1 MSIERKKLSAYLG
14 DIALFSALCPED
26 CALLAEDARQTA
38 KKTGQILLHEG
49 ETLSYVYILTSG
61 SGACYFL
68 RPGGKKSIIYHI
80 KPDRPF
86 AVEVAL
92 MGSRLSG
99 VIEITEHA
107 TVLSI
112 PVAPIKKIMETN
124 ADFANQVARHAMDSY
139 LRLTDFLKDLSFGA
153 PARLSR
159 FLFRRALESG
169 TPHGEGISFD
179 LGLRKSALADY
190 LGITPETLSR
200 TFSQL
205 QGEGVVSVEGPRIIV
220 SNVRDLVRL
229 SEGFYKED

>member
-1 MSIERKKLSAYLG
+1 MNIERKKLSAYLNS
-14 DIALFSALCPED
+14 ISLFSALDLDECE
-26 CALLAEDARQTA
+26 LLADSARQVVRKA
-38 KKTGQILLHEG
+38 GQILLHEG
-49 ETLSYVYILTSG
+49 ETLSYVYILTTG

-80 KPDRPF
+80 RPDRPF

-99 VIEITEHA
+99 VIEITESA

-112 PVAPIKKIMETN
+112 PVAPIKNFMESN
-124 ADFANQVARHAMDSY
+124 AAFANQVARYAMDSY

-159 FLFRRALESG
+159 FLFRRALEAG
-169 TPHGEGISFD
+169 TPHGDGISFD

-205 QGEGVVSVEGPRIIV
+205 QSEGVISVEGPRIIV